1 MEKMS
6 IKEFGMV
13 MGEMIE
19 SSLEN
24 VTVET
29 VTIPKNNQQR
39 VGLSIRKIGC
49 NVAPTI
55 YIEELY
61 KKYLADSSLKNLRD
75 EAIRV
80 YNEAMKHPMPV
91 VNEDVLS
98 RKYLAENAF
107 ISLVGYEDCNIDYVR
122 DIVGEVVCGNL
133 LAMVRV
139 AVTSP
144 DSNPEEDGIQSFAL
158 TQSALEATGLTGTEI
173 IAAAKANTIEK
184 GFDCIEMNEMAR
196 MIAEYLPEELRD
208 LAVPV
213 IDVPMYILTNKEKC
227 FGASAMCDYT
237 LLKNIWT
244 NIGDFFI
251 LPSSIHEVI
260 VIADCEDIE
269 VKELTELVQSVNAGS
284 VAPEDKLTDSVYR
297 FDGIA
302 VRRVVD

>member
-29 VTIPKNNQQR
+29 VTVPKNNQQR

-61 KKYLADSSLKNLRD
+61 KKYLADASLKDLRD
-75 EAIRV
+75 EVIKI
-80 YNEAMKHPMPV
+80 YNEAMRHPMPV
-91 VNEDVLS
+91 VEDVLS
-98 RKYLAENAF
+98 RKYLAKNAF

-144 DSNPEEDGIQSFAL
+144 DSDPEEDGIQSFAL
-158 TQSALEATGLTGTEI
+158 TQSALESTGLTGTEI

-302 VRRVVD
+302 VRRVG

>member
-1 MEKMS
+1 MDKMT
-6 IKEFGMV
+6 IKEFGLV
-13 MGEMIE
+13 LGEMIE
-19 SSLEN
+19 SFLNN
-24 VTVET
+24 VTVES

-39 VGLSIRKIGC
+39 AGLSIRKIGC

-61 KKYLADSSLKNLRD
+61 KKYLADASLKDLRD

-80 YNEAMKHPMPV
+80 YNEAMRHPMPV
-91 VNEDVLS
+91 VNEDVFS

-107 ISLVGYEDCNIDYVR
+107 ISLIGYESNIDYAR
-122 DIVGEVVCGNL
+122 DIVGEVVFGNL

-144 DSNPEEDGIQSFAL
+144 DSNPERDGIQSFAL
-158 TQSALEATGLTGTEI
+158 TQSALEATGLTGAEI

-184 GFDCIEMNEMAR
+184 GFDYIEMSEMAR
-196 MIAEYLPEELRD
+196 MIAECLPEFED
-208 LAVPV
+208 IAAPP
-213 IDVPMYILTNKEKC
+213 IPMFILTNKEKC

-237 LLKNIWT
+237 LLKSIWKT
-244 NIGDFFI
+244 IGDFYI

-260 VIADCEDIE
+260 VMAEDE
-269 VKELTELVQSVNAGS
+269 DVSSKELAELVQNVNSDA
-284 VAPEDKLTDSVYR
+284 VPAEEKLVDSVYR

-302 VRRVVD
+302 VRRVS

>member
-1 MEKMS
+1 MDKMTM
-6 IKEFGMV
+6 KEFGNV
-13 MGEMIE
+13 LGEIIE
-19 SSLEN
+19 SSLEG
-24 VTVET
+24 VIVET
-29 VTIPKNNQQR
+29 VTVPKNNQQR
-39 VGLSIRKIGC
+39 VGLSIRKIDS
-49 NVAPTI
+49 NIAPTI
-55 YIEELY
+55 YVEELY
-61 KKYLADSSLKNLRD
+61 GEYLDGVSLKDLKA
-75 EAIRV
+75 EAISI
-80 YNEAMKHPMPV
+80 YNEAMKCPMPD

-107 ISLVGYEDCNIDYVR
+107 ISLIGYENNIDYVKN
-122 DIVGEVVCGNL
+122 IVGEVVFGNL

-139 AVTSP
+139 AVASP
-144 DSNPEEDGIQSFAL
+144 DSDGSDGIQSFAL
-158 TQSALEATGLTGTEI
+158 TQSALESTGLTGAEI

-196 MIAEYLPEELRD
+196 MIAEYLPEELRE
-208 LAVPV
+208 LAVPI

-260 VIADCEDIE
+260 VIADCEDVE
-269 VKELTELVQSVNAGS
+269 AKELAELVQSVNADS
-284 VAPEDKLTDSVYR
+284 VAPADKLVDSVYR

-302 VRRVVD
+302 VRRVS

>member
-1 MEKMS
+1 MEKMTM
-6 IKEFGMV
+6 KEFGMV

-24 VTVET
+24 VTVES

-39 VGLSIRKIGC
+39 TGLSIRNIGS
-49 NVAPTI
+49 NIAPTI

-61 KKYLADSSLKNLRD
+61 KKYLDDASLKDLRD
-75 EAIRV
+75 EVIRV
-80 YNEAMKHPMPV
+80 YNEAMRHPMPV

-107 ISLVGYEDCNIDYVR
+107 ISLIGYENNIDYVKN
-122 DIVGEVVCGNL
+122 IVGEVVFGNL

-139 AVTSP
+139 AVASP
-144 DSNPEEDGIQSFAL
+144 DSDGSDGIQSFAL
-158 TQSALEATGLTGTEI
+158 TQSALESTGLTGTEI
-173 IAAAKANTIEK
+173 IATAKANTIEK

-196 MIAEYLPEELRD
+196 MIAEYLPEELRE
-208 LAVPV
+208 LAVPI

-260 VIADCEDIE
+260 VIADCEDVE
-269 VKELTELVQSVNAGS
+269 AKELAELVQSVNADS
-284 VAPEDKLTDSVYR
+284 VAPADKLADSVYR

-302 VRRVVD
+302 VRRVS

>member
-1 MEKMS
+1 MEKMTM
-6 IKEFGMV
+6 KEFGLV
-13 MGEMIE
+13 LGEMIE
-19 SSLEN
+19 SSLNN
-24 VTVET
+24 VTVES

-39 VGLSIRKIGC
+39 TGLSIRKIGS
-49 NVAPTI
+49 NIAPTI

-61 KKYLADSSLKNLRD
+61 KKYLADASLKDLRD

-91 VNEDVLS
+91 VNEDVFS

-107 ISLVGYEDCNIDYVR
+107 ISLIGYESNIDYAR
-122 DIVGEVVCGNL
+122 DIVGEVVFGNL

-144 DSNPEEDGIQSFAL
+144 DSDQEEDGIQSFAL

-227 FGASAMCDYT
+227 FGASVMCDYT

-260 VIADCEDIE
+260 VIADCEDVE

-302 VRRVVD
+302 VRRVG